1 MKLLTLDDGNQ
12 TDRLVTPT
20 VERAV
25 LDGIQ
30 SKYKWTR
37 FDEYDNRYSEY
48 IDHLIVPTMKM
59 AKVKRLETLW
69 KKLNRPQKVF
79 YAVFMF
85 DGQVMNGGVWQF
97 LYNYG
102 ELSVA
107 ALEAL
112 HEIGANR
119 LASDYRVTL
128 EEVVGKAD
136 SLGDLCRRASQA
148 GTFSKKWAAFAEG
161 YKELETTEVIEDY
174 YHSKK
179 FKKEFYQQLC
189 DYIEHRLDLFAEI
202 PMAAGS

>member
-12 TDRLVTPT
+12 TDPLVTPT

-48 IDHLIVPTMKM
+48 IDHLIVPTLKL
-59 AKVKRLETLW
+59 AKVKRVETLW

-79 YAVFMF
+79 YAVFLF

-97 LYNYG
+97 LYNHG
-102 ELSVA
+102 ELAVA

-112 HEIGANR
+112 EEIGANR

-128 EEVVGKAD
+128 EEVMGKAE
-136 SLGDLCRRASQA
+136 SLGDLCREANQA
-148 GTFSKKWAAFAEG
+148 GTFATKWAAFAEG
-161 YKELETTEVIEDY
+161 YKQLETTEAIENY
-174 YHSKK
+174 YHVKK
-179 FKKEFYQQLC
+179 FKKELYQQLC
-189 DYIEHRLDLFAEI
+189 DYIEPQLNLFAKI
-202 PMAAGS
+202 RDAAVS